1 MGESNSSLAT
11 PTNQNI
17 GESGDVTVG
26 IEGGSLA
33 KNVENFGDVSNI
45 IVKEDIANVIPNEA
59 VDVNNDAGD
68 DSANDSNDS
77 EEGYDSEEQ
86 DPAIEESIQNIID
99 AAATGDEAAVEIN
112 IETANNLIAV
122 QEQESNDDK

>member
-1 MGESNSSLAT
+1 MESESNSSLAA

-59 VDVNNDAGD
+59 VDDNIDAGK
-68 DSANDSNDS
+68 
-77 EEGYDSEEQ
+77 G
-86 DPAIEESIQNIID
+86 P
-99 AAATGDEAAVEIN
+99 VR
-112 IETANNLIAV
+112 L
-122 QEQESNDDK
+122 